1 MKNVLT
7 ELLGNI
13 DTGIGL
19 CDLENLCLI
28 EHNDT
33 LANWLNIT
41 AHDVENSISL
51 QSYFPDEIIKRI
63 NKAILKKRKLRF
75 SHTVTSNSRNENV
88 DFNVKLVQLSDGS
101 TYLLLQ
107 GIINNSDKELQRILK
122 DHNALNETIKRQLKQ
137 EKLKAEAANKSK
149 SEFLATMSHEIRTPM
164 NGVLGMLGL
173 VMNSNLDK
181 DQLHKMGLARTS
193 AESLLTIIND
203 ILDFSKIEAGKI
215 ELEQLDFNLLEML
228 GDFSEAMALRAEAKG
243 IEVVLDTVDIN
254 QSFVKGDPGRI
265 RQVLTNIVGNA
276 VKFTEY
282 GEITLR
288 GKTTVVDN
296 NINFHCEIK
305 DTGVG
310 IPADRMSALFDPF
323 VQVDKSTTRKYG
335 GTGLGL
341 SITKKLCKLL
351 GGNIIATSEL
361 GVGSC
366 FSVNINLQTSTRSQ
380 PIQAPVAVN
389 NLRILVVDDNDS
401 SRALISRQLTHW
413 GIAVTSVKSGREALQ
428 YCQTQSK
435 TSNKH
440 MLFDC
445 AFIDMQMPAMNG
457 LELAQQLQQSNDF
470 SINKLLAMVPLS
482 KSQAK
487 QQCLKFGF
495 DGLFSKPI
503 TNKSLFFAFSLILGK
518 TSPEIPRSF
527 TNSEVEPS
535 ISPAIISSG
544 LINIKGT
551 KSKPNSF
558 NFPKNTR
565 LLLVEDNTTNQV
577 VALGILKSFGLTA
590 DVTCDGL
597 EALTALCSAPK
608 DSPYQLVL
616 MDCQMPEMDGYETT
630 QNIRAGQAGDKN
642 KNIAIIAL
650 TANAMQGDRDKC
662 LNAGMDDYLAKP
674 LEPQSLL
681 SKLQQWLIPISNKET
696 LINNQAEPTLSAIKN
711 TDPVSVKAKIN
722 QTVWD
727 KDSALKRVVGKDEIL
742 RSIIQVFIEDTPAI
756 INELGTAIAQQNSD
770 KTASIAHIIRG
781 TAANISGLH
790 LQQVAKELE
799 QAAISGDIDSFDM
812 LASDIPVAF
821 SELRSALVLYINEQ

>member
-7 ELLGNI
+7 ELLDNI

-28 EHNDT
+28 EYNDT
-33 LANWLNIT
+33 LANWLNIE
-41 AHDVENSISL
+41 ARDAKASICL
-51 QSYFPDEIIKRI
+51 QYYFSDDTLKRI
-63 NKAILKKRKLRF
+63 DKAISKQRKLRF
-75 SHTVTSNSRNENV
+75 NHTITSNSRNENV
-88 DFNVKLVQLSDGS
+88 DFNVKLVQLSDDS

-107 GIINNSDKELQRILK
+107 GVINNSDKELQRILK
-122 DHNALNETIKRQLKQ
+122 DHNALNETIKHQLKQ
-137 EKLKAEAANKSK
+137 EKLKAEAANTSK

-203 ILDFSKIEAGKI
+203 ILDFSKIEAGKM
-215 ELEQLDFNLLEML
+215 ELELLNFNLRDML
-228 GDFSEAMALRAEAKG
+228 DDFAEAMALRAEAKG
-243 IEVVLDTVDIN
+243 IEVVLDTIDIY
-254 QSFVKGDPGRI
+254 QSVVMGDPGRI

-276 VKFTEY
+276 IKFTEY
-282 GEITLR
+282 GEITIR
-288 GKTTVVDN
+288 GKTTIVDN
-296 NINFHCEIK
+296 KNINFHCEIR

-310 IPADRMSALFDPF
+310 IPTDRMSALFDPF

-361 GVGSC
+361 GIGSC
-366 FSVNINLQTSTRSQ
+366 FSINISLQTSTKSQ
-380 PIQAPVAVN
+380 PIQAPAAVN

-401 SRALISRQLTHW
+401 SRALISRQLTQW
-413 GIAVTSVKSGREALQ
+413 GIAVTAVKSGHEAIL
-428 YCQTQSK
+428 YCQNQRK
-435 TSNKH
+435 TSDKD

-457 LELAQQLQQSNDF
+457 LQVAQQLQQNSDF

-482 KSQAK
+482 KNQTK

-503 TNKSLFFAFSLILGK
+503 TNKSLLSAFNIILGQK
-518 TSPEIPRSF
+518 SAEIADSRSR
-527 TNSEVEPS
+527 TDAEPS
-535 ISPAIISSG
+535 ISPSIINSG
-544 LINIKGT
+544 LINIRGT
-551 KSKPNSF
+551 NSKTNRC

-597 EALTALCSAPK
+597 EALSALCSAPE

-616 MDCQMPEMDGYETT
+616 MDCQMPEMDGYEAT
-630 QNIRAGQAGDKN
+630 QNIRAGQAGVDN
-642 KNIAIIAL
+642 KDIVIIAL
-650 TANAMQGDRDKC
+650 TANAMQGDKDKC

-674 LEPQSLL
+674 LDPQSLL
-681 SKLQQWLIPISNKET
+681 AKLQQWLIPISTEEK
-696 LINNQAEPTLSAIKN
+696 LRNNQAKTPLSDTA
-711 TDPVSVKAKIN
+711 PASVKAKIN

-742 RSIIQVFIEDTPAI
+742 RAIIQVFLEDTPAI
-756 INELGTAIAQQNSD
+756 IKELGTAITQKNND

-781 TAANISGLH
+781 TSANLSGLH
-790 LQQVAKELE
+790 LQNLAKELE
-799 QAAISGDIDSFDM
+799 QAAIKGKTDSFDM
-812 LASDIPVAF
+812 LASDIPEAF
-821 SELRSALVLYINEQ
+821 SDLRSALVLYINEQ